1 MLTTCSVLV
10 IILVQCTVAIAD
22 GNDLDKSK
30 YTALLLNSPSKT
42 NQQFELRYIT

>member
-30 YTALLLNSPSKT
+30 YTP
-42 NQQFELRYIT
+42 FEQSF